1 MTRVQAG
8 PSPLMNGAE
17 EIQLL
22 ELMQS
27 VSETAE
33 RLQSTH
39 DALQTQVVKLESEL
53 AEANEQ
59 LHRSRELASLGEMAA
74 GIAHEIR
81 NPLASLQ
88 LFVEVLSQ
96 DLEEFPEQVK
106 VCRKIRESVFRMDT
120 IVEDVLRFASDS
132 RIRFE
137 PVPSSILVG
146 AVIESCEGLLDTAGT
161 TVHLDRGSS
170 PIIHVDASLMTQAIG
185 NILRNAIEAMESRS
199 HPDRRIEMSISTS
212 RVRCPDANVRERVV
226 IGIADRG
233 PGINEAVMQ
242 KLFSPFFT
250 TRESGTGLGLAIAH
264 RVVDA
269 HGGHITVIQ
278 RQGGGTRFDVCVPTV
293 NDHPGVSLEAEA

>member
-1 MTRVQAG
+1 MSQLQPA
-8 PSPLMNGAE
+8 PSSPMHPADE
-17 EIQLL
+17 VQLL
-22 ELMQS
+22 ELMRS

-39 DALQTQVVKLESEL
+39 DALQTQVVKLEHEL

-96 DLEEFPEQVK
+96 DLEDHPEQVE
-106 VCRKIRESVFRMDT
+106 VCRKIRASVFRMDT
-120 IVEDVLRFASDS
+120 IVEDVLRFASES
-132 RIRFE
+132 SIRFE
-137 PVPSSILVG
+137 PVLSSNLVG

-161 TVHLDRGSS
+161 TVHLDSGTA
-170 PIIHVDASLMTQAIG
+170 PIIHVDASLMTQAIS
-185 NILRNAIEAMESRS
+185 NILRNAIEAMDSMN
-199 HPDRRIEMSISTS
+199 HGDRRIEMSIATS
-212 RVRCPDANVRERVV
+212 RVRCPDASMRERVV

-233 PGINEAVMQ
+233 PGIDEAVMQ
-242 KLFSPFFT
+242 KLFTPFFT

-269 HGGHITVIQ
+269 HGGHINVTG
-278 RQGGGTRFDVCVPTV
+278 RDGGGTRFDVCVP
-293 NDHPGVSLEAEA
+293 PGIDRSGYSMETAT

>member
-1 MTRVQAG
+1 MTGVQPG
-8 PSPLMNGAE
+8 PSPPMNGADE
-17 EIQLL
+17 VQLL

-39 DALQTQVVKLESEL
+39 DVLQTQVVKLEGEL

-96 DLEEFPEQVK
+96 GLEEFPEQVE

-132 RIRFE
+132 SIRFE
-137 PVPSSILVG
+137 PVPSSNLVG

-161 TVHLDRGSS
+161 SVHLDSGSS

-185 NILRNAIEAMESRS
+185 NILRNAIEAMDSGS
-199 HPDRRIEMSISTS
+199 HPERKIEMSITTS

-233 PGINEAVMQ
+233 PGILPE
-242 KLFSPFFT
+242 F
-250 TRESGTGLGLAIAH
+250 
-264 RVVDA
+264 
-269 HGGHITVIQ
+269 
-278 RQGGGTRFDVCVPTV
+278 
-293 NDHPGVSLEAEA
+293 PGACPPVLELE